1 MKIRPLA
8 IGVAAAVVSLLCFIA
23 YTRQYEL
30 ETSGGEGVTV
40 LVAVRR
46 IERGAII
53 SDSSLTTKT
62 IPRAYVDD
70 RQVRVSEREKILGL
84 KAAEP
89 VGVSQALLWS
99 DVLTTRD
106 EKRDLSSLVQSGY
119 RAVTAPFA
127 AMPTYAMIRPGDFV
141 DVIAA
146 RADAEEAFDGLDST
160 LLLQRV
166 MVLAIGT
173 STAEKADEG
182 RGSSARS
189 QPMLTLSLN
198 LRDAE
203 LLAGAAAARAKL
215 TVALRNPNDQRV
227 RDEAEGYDA
236 RRALGAASSQR
247 RKPAA
252 DNGSSEV
259 AAAEPLPLELKPE
272 RRARR

>member
-1 MKIRPLA
+1 MKSRPLL
-8 IGVAAAVVSLLCFIA
+8 IGVAAAGLSVLSFLA
-23 YTRQYEL
+23 YAHQYER
-30 ETSGGEGVTV
+30 ETSGGEGVDV

-46 IERGAII
+46 IERGTSIA
-53 SDSSLTTKT
+53 DGLLTIKT
-62 IPRAYVDD
+62 IPQAYVDD
-70 RQVRVSEREKILGL
+70 RQVRASDRDKILGL

-99 DVLTTRD
+99 DIVTTRD

-146 RADAEEAFDGLDST
+146 RADDDGNLDGFDSA

-173 STAEKADEG
+173 STAEKTEEA
-182 RGSSARS
+182 RGSGRS
-189 QPMLTLSLN
+189 QPTLTLSLN

-227 RDEAEGYDA
+227 QDTSLAAEFAAPPPGAPSRNTDA
-236 RRALGAASSQR
+236 GERRAEAPPDQA
-247 RKPAA
+247 
-252 DNGSSEV
+252 
-259 AAAEPLPLELKPE
+259 PLRLKPE
-272 RRARR
+272 RHARR

>member
-1 MKIRPLA
+1 MKVRPLN
-8 IGVAAAVVSLLCFIA
+8 IGLAAAGLALVSFLI
-23 YTRQYEL
+23 YTQHYER
-30 ETSGGEGVTV
+30 ETSGGEGIPV

-46 IERGAII
+46 IERGTVI
-53 SDSSLTTKT
+53 SDALLTTKS
-62 IPRAYVDD
+62 IPQAYVDD
-70 RQVRVSEREKILGL
+70 RQVRASERDTILGL

-106 EKRDLSSLVQSGY
+106 EKRDLSSLVQAGY
-119 RAVTAPFA
+119 RAITAPFA

-146 RADAEEAFDGLDST
+146 RADADADGLDST

-166 MVLAIGT
+166 MVLAIGN
-173 STAEKADEG
+173 STAEKSADDA
-182 RGSSARS
+182 RGGPSRS
-189 QPMLTLSLN
+189 QPVLTLSLN

-203 LLAGAAAARAKL
+203 LLAAVAAAKGKL

-227 RDEAEGYDA
+227 RDDVGGEEALDLLAPRPATRKAAADEFRG
-236 RRALGAASSQR
+236 GAAAPES
-247 RKPAA
+247 
-252 DNGSSEV
+252 
-259 AAAEPLPLELKPE
+259 LPLELKAE

>member
-1 MKIRPLA
+1 MKVRPLS
-8 IGVAAAVVSLLCFIA
+8 IGLAAAGLALASFFA
-23 YTRQYEL
+23 YTQHYER
-30 ETSGGEGVTV
+30 ETSGGEGISV

-46 IERGAII
+46 IDRGTVI
-53 SDSSLTTKT
+53 SEALLTTKT
-62 IPRAYVDD
+62 IPQAYVDD
-70 RQVRVSEREKILGL
+70 RQIRANEREKILGL

-89 VGVSQALLWS
+89 VGVSQGLLWS
-99 DVLTTRD
+99 DVLTTRE

-146 RADAEEAFDGLDST
+146 RADADSDAPESA

-166 MVLAIGT
+166 MVLAIGN
-173 STAEKADEG
+173 STALSTDDTPSSPG
-182 RGSSARS
+182 RT
-189 QPMLTLSLN
+189 QPVLTLSLN

-203 LLAGAAAARAKL
+203 LLAVAGAARAKL

-227 RDEAEGYDA
+227 RDDQAGEDA
-236 RRALGAASSQR
+236 LQLLASPPEPPPERVTERRGRSAATESM
-247 RKPAA
+247 
-252 DNGSSEV
+252 
-259 AAAEPLPLELKPE
+259 PLELKPE

>member
-8 IGVAAAVVSLLCFIA
+8 VGLVAAGLSAACFA
-23 YTRQYEL
+23 LYTRQYEL
-30 ETSGGEGVTV
+30 ETSGGEGITV

-46 IERGAII
+46 IERGAPI
-53 SDSSLTTKT
+53 SDSLLTTKT
-62 IPRAYVDD
+62 IPQAYVDD
-70 RQVRVSEREKILGL
+70 RQVRASERDKILGL

-106 EKRDLSSLVQSGY
+106 EKRDLSSLVQAGY

-127 AMPTYAMIRPGDFV
+127 AVPTNAMIRPGDFV

-146 RADAEEAFDGLDST
+146 RADADDAFDGTDSA

-173 STAEKADEG
+173 STAEKGPEDA
-182 RGSSARS
+182 RGSTTRS
-189 QPMLTLSLN
+189 QPALTLSLN

-227 RDEAEGYDA
+227 RDQPGLEEPF
-236 RRALGAASSQR
+236 RMLGPPAGRPRSGSASSA
-247 RKPAA
+247 P
-252 DNGSSEV
+252 E
-259 AAAEPLPLELKPE
+259 AAAPEAPPLELKPE